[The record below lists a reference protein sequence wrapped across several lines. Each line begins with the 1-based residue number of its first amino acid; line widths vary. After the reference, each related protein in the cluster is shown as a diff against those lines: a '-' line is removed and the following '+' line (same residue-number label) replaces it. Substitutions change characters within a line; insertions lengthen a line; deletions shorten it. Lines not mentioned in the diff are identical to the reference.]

1 MEARRAAAF
10 AFSALALA
18 LGLAACGGGGPSKQ
32 QREQAAAAARV
43 ARLHWRKGLMRWH
56 HATQN
61 ALDGISMMFATEA
74 SLGALGSGSSHAS
87 HRLIGYEGILIRCSS
102 TVHALG
108 PVPAGFELA
117 GRYALA
123 ACKNLEKG
131 EHGVEALVVQ
141 IRHGG
146 GFDTL
151 DPLTGAG
158 SQLSMGQ
165 ADLTTVVHALDNAP
179 E

>member
-18 LGLAACGGGGPSKQ
+18 LGLAACGGGSSKKQ
-32 QREQAAAAARV
+32 KQSAVAARV
-43 ARLHWRKGLMRWH
+43 ARQHWRKGMMRWH
-56 HATQN
+56 HDTQN
-61 ALDGISMMFATEA
+61 ALDGLSLMFATEA
-74 SLGALGSGSSHAS
+74 SLASLGSGTSHAS
-87 HRLIGYEGILIRCSS
+87 HRLILYEGILVRCSS
-102 TVHALG
+102 TVHGLG

-123 ACKNLEKG
+123 ACQNLEKG
-131 EHGVEALVVQ
+131 EHGVESLVVQ

-158 SQLSMGQ
+158 SQLSLGQ
-165 ADLTTVVHALDNAP
+165 ADLTTVVHALSNAP